1 MASTAAPTTPTTTER
16 PNVVKLE
23 DAGPSC
29 KKLSI
34 EIPAE
39 VVSEKINDSLETLA
53 VEAQLPGFRR
63 GHVPRWLVEKRFG
76 PTLRKEAKTELVAS
90 AFNKAVEDLKLK
102 IVGQPGGGNLEKVE
116 IEDGKPF
123 AFELEVEVLPEF
135 DLPKLEGIAV
145 KKPIIEIT
153 DEMVDEEIGKIAV
166 NEGTLETRE
175 ESEPGD
181 YVTGHAV
188 MKGGKEGTEFYNLKG
203 AVVQVPTKDKKGKGM
218 ILGIMVDDFSKQL
231 GTLKPGDAAT
241 ISAKGP
247 ENHEVEGVRNADLT
261 ITFTAERVDRII
273 AAPKENL
280 ISAFGVGDEAQ
291 LKELVKTRMQQ
302 RVQVQQQGAMHQQIA
317 KHLIDGVKIE
327 LPKRMTTQ
335 QAART
340 LERRRLELMYRGVE
354 AHKIEEHM
362 AELRKASSESA
373 SRDLALFF
381 ILHKASEELKI
392 SVSDAEINS
401 RIAQIA
407 FQRNV
412 RPEQLRQE
420 LMRSNQVSGIYQ
432 QIRDHKTLDAILAK
446 AAVTEMPA
454 DDYNKQAK
462 EEMAKV

>member
-1 MASTAAPTTPTTTER
+1 MANSSTATAER
-16 PNVVKLE
+16 PNAVKLA

-39 VVSEKINDSLETLA
+39 VVAEKIKDSLETLS
-53 VEAQLPGFRR
+53 VEAELPGFRKGR
-63 GHVPRWLVEKRFG
+63 VPRWLVEKRFG
-76 PTLRKEAKTELVAS
+76 PALKKEAKTELVAS

-102 IVGQPGGGNLEKVE
+102 VVGQPGGGNLDKAEIVE
-116 IEDGKPF
+116 GKPF
-123 AFELEVEVLPEF
+123 AFEIEVEVLPEF
-135 DLPKLEGIAV
+135 DLPTLEGIAV

-153 DEMVDEEIGKIAV
+153 DEMVTEELGKIAV
-166 NEGTLETRE
+166 NEGTLESRE
-175 ESEPGD
+175 EGEAGD

-188 MKGGKEGTEFYNLKG
+188 MKGDKDGTEFYNLKG

-218 ILGIMVDDFSKQL
+218 ILGIMVDDFAKQL
-231 GTLKPGDAAT
+231 GTLKPGDTAT
-241 ISAKGP
+241 VKATGP

-261 ITFTAERVDRII
+261 ITFTADRVDRII
-273 AAPKENL
+273 PAPIESL
-280 ISAFGVGDEAQ
+280 QSAFGVPDEAQ
-291 LKELVKTRMQQ
+291 LKDLIKTRMTQ
-302 RVQVQQQGAMHQQIA
+302 RVQVQQQGAMQQQIA
-317 KHLIDGVKIE
+317 KHLIDHVKID
-327 LPKRMTTQ
+327 LPQRMTAQ

-340 LERRRLELMYRGVE
+340 LEKRRLELMYRGVE

-362 AELRKASSESA
+362 AELRTASSQAA

-381 ILHKASEELKI
+381 ILHKAAEELKI
-392 SVSDAEINS
+392 NVSDSEINS

-420 LMRSNQVSGIYQ
+420 LMRTNQVSGIYQ
-432 QIRDHKTLDAILAK
+432 QIRDHKTLDVIVSK
-446 AAVTEMPA
+446 ATVTELPA
-454 DDYNKQAK
+454 DDYNKQVK